1 MEKEV
6 LSTMKKAGKP
16 LRTGDVAKMLG
27 KDSKEI
33 SKVMDALKKKGEI
46 ASPKRCYWEPTQIQ
60 QL

>member
-6 LSTMKKAGKP
+6 LGAMKKAGKP

-46 ASPKRCYWEPTQIQ
+46 VSPKRCYWEPA
-60 QL
+60 